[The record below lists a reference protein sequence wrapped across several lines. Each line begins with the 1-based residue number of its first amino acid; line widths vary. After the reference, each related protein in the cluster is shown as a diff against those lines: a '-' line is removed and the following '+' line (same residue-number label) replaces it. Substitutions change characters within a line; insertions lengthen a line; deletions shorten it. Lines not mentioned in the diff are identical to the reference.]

1 MIAYSL
7 FFSVL
12 LTLPVEIPHVVVTL
26 KPIHALVSGVM
37 TDVGKPDLLLSGS
50 ESPHTYNMKPSQ
62 VQQIQ
67 QADLLVWIG
76 NGVETFLQ
84 KSLSVL
90 EDKKQLRLDK
100 IEGLRLLKVRK
111 GDSWQT
117 HQHSAH
123 HHARVEEIDPHIWLD
138 PDNAQVIV
146 DAVAQTLSQLD
157 EPHATVYKH
166 NATQL
171 IERIKAF
178 DQQLIQQLKPYQ
190 AKPFL
195 VFHDAYHYF
204 EQHYGLTAVG
214 TVTLSPGHTPSVKRI
229 QELRTQIKTQG
240 IICVFS
246 EPQFTPR
253 LIATLLE
260 DTLARHGELDPLGAT
275 LEAGTDAYFKLLQNL
290 ADAFAECFLPKN

>member
-7 FFSVL
+7 FFSIL
-12 LTLPVEIPHVVVTL
+12 LTLPIEVPHVVVTL

-37 TDVGKPDLLLSGS
+37 TDVGKPDLLLSGG

-62 VQQIQ
+62 VRQIQ
-67 QADLLVWIG
+67 QADLLIWVG
-76 NGVETFLQ
+76 GGMETFLQ

-90 EDKKQLRLDK
+90 EEKKQLRLDK
-100 IEGLRLLKVRK
+100 IEGLHLLKIRK
-111 GDSWQT
+111 GDSWDA
-117 HQHSAH
+117 HQHHHSA
-123 HHARVEEIDPHIWLD
+123 RIEEIDSHIWLD

-146 DAVAQTLSQLD
+146 NAVAQTLSQLD
-157 EPHATVYKH
+157 EPHATVYKR

-214 TVTLSPGHTPSVKRI
+214 TVTLSSEHTSSAKRI
-229 QELRTQIKTQG
+229 YELRTQIKTQG

-260 DTLARHGELDPLGAT
+260 DTLARHGELDPLGAP